1 MPEEVVFLG
10 FSSIICGTLV
20 IVYALKAW
28 TTRGQAKSGAALPKG
43 VDQRLERIEHAVDA
57 IAIEVERISEG
68 QRFTTRLLSDRAAE
82 AKESRR
88 LS

>member
-28 TTRGQAKSGAALPKG
+28 SNRGIARGAAALPKG

>member
-10 FSSIICGTLV
+10 FSSIVCGTLV

-28 TTRGQAKSGAALPKG
+28 SNRGIARGAAALPKG